1 MPRLGHECHPLATQH
16 CSRREQQRARG
27 PLGPAAARPAVANS
41 VFATPCW
48 CLGSAQLSAR
58 VTSGDE
64 SVGSRQRA
72 GVSGARPLR
81 PLVIVL
87 SDREALVDEVGRRL
101 HHSSQWKSGRGR
113 LVGLR
118 DGAQLEASQSGVD
131 GLSRSS
137 VAPAACASSQD
148 CAPRRA
154 RAGSKQRSRRRRAMI
169 GSCRSILAAFGSA
182 VETRGDPV
190 AAFCYRDGGKTV
202 ERLEEQDVEP
212 GLARHAQLAHE
223 GFPGTLDVLA
233 GPGSRGRCAIG
244 ASGKPTRRDDVG
256 A

>member
-1 MPRLGHECHPLATQH
+1 
-16 CSRREQQRARG
+16 
-27 PLGPAAARPAVANS
+27 
-41 VFATPCW
+41 
-48 CLGSAQLSAR
+48 
-58 VTSGDE
+58 
-64 SVGSRQRA
+64 
-72 GVSGARPLR
+72 
-81 PLVIVL
+81 
-87 SDREALVDEVGRRL
+87 
-101 HHSSQWKSGRGR
+101 
-113 LVGLR
+113 
-118 DGAQLEASQSGVD
+118 
-131 GLSRSS
+131 
-137 VAPAACASSQD
+137 
-148 CAPRRA
+148 
-154 RAGSKQRSRRRRAMI
+154 MI

>member
-1 MPRLGHECHPLATQH
+1 
-16 CSRREQQRARG
+16 
-27 PLGPAAARPAVANS
+27 
-41 VFATPCW
+41 
-48 CLGSAQLSAR
+48 
-58 VTSGDE
+58 
-64 SVGSRQRA
+64 
-72 GVSGARPLR
+72 
-81 PLVIVL
+81 
-87 SDREALVDEVGRRL
+87 
-101 HHSSQWKSGRGR
+101 
-113 LVGLR
+113 
-118 DGAQLEASQSGVD
+118 
-131 GLSRSS
+131 
-137 VAPAACASSQD
+137 
-148 CAPRRA
+148 
-154 RAGSKQRSRRRRAMI
+154 MI

-233 GPGSRGRCAIG
+233 GPSSRGRCAIG